1 MPRDATRTRERLIRA
16 GERRFAKDGVAGA
29 RIRDIV
35 RDAGQANDSAVGY
48 HFGSRDGLLS
58 AIVERHVAV
67 MERLRTEPGEDAG
80 LDTVLR
86 LIVEPTAGLLR
97 TEEGRDFLQ
106 IIEQIA
112 GWSGLERG
120 RTSPALQGTVL
131 ASLLRRLEHLLSQD
145 LGRALARR
153 RTAALATFL
162 TASLAERAR
171 QVQRRGRL
179 RVGHER
185 YVEDLLTMLA
195 AALQAQP

>member
-67 MERLRTEPGEDAG
+67 MERLRTEPGEAAG